1 MKCKC
6 ILYIAMS
13 MDGFIAGENDNLDFL
28 NPYQMDG
35 EDYGYK
41 NFTDSV
47 SHVLVGRKTFEVVQ
61 GMGFPYHPDKI
72 VYVITNSTIHSKNK
86 NIIFYNGDLASLI
99 NEIQSSSKMNIY
111 CDGGAVLAKFL
122 IANELIDEIILSI
135 IPIALKSGTELFKNG
150 ETPVRFKQHKQINY
164 PNGVIQKHYRD
175 IGKITE

>member
-13 MDGFIAGENDNLDFL
+13 TDGFIAGENDNLDFL

-47 SHVLVGRKTFEVVQ
+47 SHIIVGRKTFEVVQ
-61 GMGFPYHPDKI
+61 GMGFPYHSDKI
-72 VYVITNSTIHSKNK
+72 VYVITNSTIHSNNK

-99 NEIQSSSKMNIY
+99 KEIQSSSQMNIY
-111 CDGGAVLAKFL
+111 CDGGAVLANSL
-122 IANELIDEIILSI
+122 LANDLIDEIILSI
-135 IPIALKSGTELFKNG
+135 IPITLKSGTLLFENG
-150 ETPVRFKQHKQINY
+150 ETPEQFIQHKQIDY
-164 PNGVIQKHYRD
+164 TNGVIQ
-175 IGKITE
+175 